1 MWSFK
6 LIGGIHRRLVV
17 LAIFLDRFWVTSL
30 SNVIEI
36 LFQDIIVPLH
46 LKKSPLQ
53 LLVEVLEICVLFL
66 VCSHLLLHFFNLL
79 LHHEFLLEL
88 DALECA
94 LILSFPLLPSRLTVI
109 SDGVHW

>member
-1 MWSFK
+1 MWSLK
-6 LIGGIHRRLVV
+6 LIWSIHRRLVE
-17 LAIFLDRFWVTSL
+17 LAIFLNRFRITSL
-30 SNVIEI
+30 SNVLEI
-36 LFQDIIVPLH
+36 LFQDIIIPLH

-53 LLVEVLEICVLFL
+53 LLVEVLEISVLFL
-66 VCSHLLLHFFNLL
+66 VRSHLLLHFLNLL

-88 DALECA
+88 DALEST

>member
-30 SNVIEI
+30 SNVLEI

-46 LKKSPLQ
+46 LKESPLQ

-109 SDGVHW
+109 SDWVHW